1 MLFNSYSFLLFFPA
15 VVLVYYILPKKVC
28 NIWLL
33 AASYYF
39 YMCWNPRYAILIA
52 FTTLVTYG
60 GGLGL
65 ERMAQSRYAR
75 NIIWKRIIVAAC
87 LIVNFGILAF
97 FKYFHFCLKI

>member
-1 MLFNSYSFLLFFPA
+1 MIKCGWGRGYIMLFNSYSFLLFFPA

-60 GGLGL
+60 L
-65 ERMAQSRYAR
+65 S
-75 NIIWKRIIVAAC
+75 
-87 LIVNFGILAF
+87 LIHI
-97 FKYFHFCLKI
+97 